1 MALIPASYETVNLM
15 TSAVSPSTIHTSNT
29 ELAWYFRKYL
39 FQKALSVFEFTLPE
53 GWDPT
58 YFMYTLFAFGY
69 IGIVRTDQFGV
80 IPQRANIYG
89 YDVYRLPNRMRI
101 ANPLL
106 PGYPEKTIGRDCALI
121 KLQPNFSGI
130 LDLVYYYADMLA
142 LTSEAAS
149 MNLINSKLSYVFLA
163 SNSVKAESFKKMYD
177 MIASGNPAVV
187 IDKGLFDQADG
198 SAKWDVFNQNL
209 KNNYIT
215 GDLMADM
222 HRWINLFNTEIG
234 IPNANFEKS
243 ERLITDEVNAN
254 NIDCMSKAVLWLQ
267 TMKKGIEQA
276 KKIFPDIDSLDV
288 KLRFSEPEMSPQGNL
303 GGEEYGAQS
312 DDVRLGTV

>member
-15 TSAVSPSTIHTSNT
+15 TSAVSPSTIHSSNT

-58 YFMYTLFAFGY
+58 YFMYTLFAYGY
-69 IGIVRTDQFGV
+69 IGIVQTDQFGV

-106 PGYPEKTIGRDCALI
+106 PGYPEKTIGQDCALI
-121 KLQPNFSGI
+121 KLQPNYSGI

-149 MNLINSKLSYVFLA
+149 MNLVNSKLSYVFLA

-177 MIASGNPAVV
+177 QIASGNPAVV

-254 NIDCMSKAVLWLQ
+254 NIDCMSKAVLWLES
-267 TMKKGIEQA
+267 MKDGIEQA
-276 KKIFPDIDSLDV
+276 KKVFPDIGP
-288 KLRFSEPEMSPQGNL
+288 F
-303 GGEEYGAQS
+303 
-312 DDVRLGTV
+312 DVRLRFQTPENASQGTEGGVDDGDQSDALSLRAI